1 MTSES
6 KLKPWQIWFG
16 QFVKYVENGKGKILG
31 RFYGVVTFVLLASTY
46 LIVSGEKIS
55 PWEIFVYSFW
65 FLIVLTILGYFYSKF
80 GLLEAEQ
87 SALNIESPELMEI
100 RADVKAI
107 KLKLG
112 IK

>member
-1 MTSES
+1 MSNKNLS
-6 KLKPWQIWFG
+6 PFQLKFG

-46 LIVSGEKIS
+46 LVVSGEQIGI
-55 PWEIFVYSFW
+55 WDIGYYSFW
-65 FLIVLTILGYFYSKF
+65 FLIFLTFLGYLYSKF

-100 RADVKAI
+100 RRDVKAI
-107 KLKLG
+107 KAKLG
-112 IK
+112 IE